1 MTERTARIL
10 LVDDEQSIQELLSFP
25 LRQDGYEVVQASD
38 GREGLEL
45 FRESAFDLVVL
56 DVMMPR
62 MDGFE
67 LCQRLRARSTVPIIM
82 LTAKSEEVDKIVGL
96 EIGADDLVDLF

>member
-45 FRESAFDLVVL
+45 FRESTFDLVVL
-56 DVMMPR
+56 DVM
-62 MDGFE
+62 
-67 LCQRLRARSTVPIIM
+67 TVSYTH
-82 LTAKSEEVDKIVGL
+82 LTLPTIYSV
-96 EIGADDLVDLF
+96 